1 MRVLPGVVGPGRGAR
16 TRRLT
21 AFTGSVAAMAVLAGI
36 SGCAQFDAA
45 LGQREA
51 VVSFSAGTPVSQ
63 KLIIRTT
70 CAKVPAVTAQP
81 LPPDLTSPYALQQL
95 TYRIDK
101 ASDADV
107 AQLEKC
113 LAKFTPPVT
122 GITLQDSSDEGN

>member
-1 MRVLPGVVGPGRGAR
+1 MRVLPGVVGPGAGTR

-21 AFTGSVAAMAVLAGI
+21 AVTGSVAAIAALAVL

-51 VVSFSAGTPVSQ
+51 VVSFRAGTPVSQ
-63 KLIIRTT
+63 KLIVRTT

-95 TYRIDK
+95 TYRVDK

-107 AQLEKC
+107 AELEKC
-113 LAKFTPPVT
+113 LGKFPAVT
-122 GITLQDSSDEGN
+122 GINLQDSSDEGN